1 MSDIKPAQSDHENS
15 KTDPE
20 KVPQSQQADASPEDA
35 NSSEVDKISDKKPD
49 GLNDKAQLSPPVP
62 AGPEPGPVSQWLR
75 EQGLQNTPLER
86 DHIGVEMVRVEPLS
100 LLMIASALKGQ
111 GFDHLQCQGGYDEG
125 PGLQLV
131 CFYHMVA
138 MGEWTEQVLVN
149 PSQNVLRE
157 VRLKVFLSREGTPS
171 LPSLYGLF
179 RGADWQERETFD
191 MFGIKFDGHPHPKRL
206 LMPEDWKG
214 WPLRKDYV
222 QPDFY
227 EMQDA
232 Y

>member
-1 MSDIKPAQSDHENS
+1 MSDSAPTNPKPTNP
-15 KTDPE
+15 TPE
-20 KVPQSQQADASPEDA
+20 ASTSA
-35 NSSEVDKISDKKPD
+35 VAT
-49 GLNDKAQLSPPVP
+49 L
-62 AGPEPGPVSQWLR
+62 EPGPVSQWL
-75 EQGLQNTPLER
+75 NT
-86 DHIGVEMVRVEPLS
+86 
-100 LLMIASALKGQ
+100 Q
-111 GFDHLQCQGGYDEG
+111 GFDHDVLDPDHVGVEQIGVESAMLPIIAAAIKSHGFDYLQCQGGYDEG
-125 PGLQLV
+125 PGERLV
-131 CFYHMVA
+131 CFYHFIA
-138 MGEWTEQVLVN
+138 MAEQVEAMTAGR
-149 PSQNVLRE
+149 PHELRE

-171 LPSLYGLF
+171 LPSIYGLF

-191 MFGIKFDGHPHPKRL
+191 MYGIEFEGHPHPKRL